1 MLFSHPSTN
10 QAEPCLASE
19 IRRARVHSGWYGHR
33 LPCGFNARLLTSILT
48 GYWSYDGLS
57 QASLFSYFS
66 SWEFC
71 VGHIHRK
78 RLQFMAC
85 LLKKKKKNW
94 LHWVLAM
101 GCRIISC
108 GVWDLVPR
116 PGIEPWA
123 PALGAR
129 SHSHWITREAPT
141 VCLLTP
147 LMVSFDEGALILI

>member
-1 MLFSHPSTN
+1 M
-10 QAEPCLASE
+10 
-19 IRRARVHSGWYGHR
+19 
-33 LPCGFNARLLTSILT
+33 TSPR
-48 GYWSYDGLS
+48 
-57 QASLFSYFS
+57 QSLFSYFS

-78 RLQFMAC
+78 HLQFMAC
-85 LLKKKKKNW
+85 LFFKKNIW

-116 PGIEPWA
+116 PGIELWA

-129 SHSHWITREAPT
+129 SHSHWTTREAPT

-147 LMVSFDEGALILI
+147 LMVSFEEGALVLI